1 VGGQQCNKI
10 VSERKRKIEER
21 NKLRKNMAESKSVE
35 KSSAADENVQS
46 EGE

>member
-1 VGGQQCNKI
+1 MQQNSFWVWNRREFLK
-10 VSERKRKIEER
+10 EE
-21 NKLRKNMAESKSVE
+21 MAESKNVE